1 MEVSHKI
8 VLHFPPTAT
17 GQPVVHRLSRE
28 YGLVFNILRASI
40 TPQEEGLMVLEL
52 SGEEADYERAAE
64 YLREMGIR
72 VQPLVQ
78 DIRKNDERCVDCGAC
93 VGVCPTKALVLE
105 RPSMKVVFEPDECVV
120 CGECVPCCPVG
131 AMELQF

>member
-1 MEVSHKI
+1 MEVSHKV

-17 GQPVVHRLSRE
+17 GQPVVYRLSRE

-52 SGEEADYERAAE
+52 SGEEADYRRATD
-64 YLREMGIR
+64 YLQEMGIQI
-72 VQPLVQ
+72 QPLVH
-78 DIRKNDERCVDCGAC
+78 DLRKDEDRCTDCGAC
-93 VGVCPTKALVLE
+93 VGVCPTQALVLE
-105 RPSMKVVFEPDECVV
+105 RPSMRVVFDPEECVV